1 MSDFSDLEDEG
12 AIEEQDDDDEEGGS
26 NEEEVKGTLT
36 SFCCPPIDLSVACS

>member
-26 NEEEVKGTLT
+26 NEEEVK
-36 SFCCPPIDLSVACS
+36 AH